1 MTNNQGLYM
10 VGFEKFCLC
19 MALCLFYLECLF
31 EEDMGLF

>member
-10 VGFEKFCLC
+10 AGFEKFCLC
-19 MALCLFYLECLF
+19 MALCLECLF